1 VSALIWSTFASEAEA
16 ETAATA
22 LLDQGLIACAN
33 ILPGVRSLY
42 AWNGERGEG
51 REVGVLFK
59 TDAAV
64 LDRAVA
70 RLAEIHPYDT
80 PAIVGWRADAAAP
93 ATAQWLGALAGKLT

>member
-1 VSALIWSTFASEAEA
+1 MSALIWSTFASEAEA
-16 ETAATA
+16 EAAVTA
-22 LLDQGLIACAN
+22 LLDEGLIACAN
-33 ILPGVRSLY
+33 ILPCARSIY

-93 ATAQWLGALAGKLT
+93 ATAQWLGALAGKLA